1 MRMQD
6 SLKIVHFFFR
16 NFPQFPRTPAP
27 VRDPP
32 PPQFPQDQFA
42 PQQSNVNNVPIQQRE
57 PPRQEPRE
65 PPRQPPPPPPRPQ
78 QNQLQAIF
86 GPQQQQP
93 QPSQQQNPFSQGP
106 FTAFNNFPRVEESFN
121 NPPPQQQQGRAPG
134 LGFEAVRN
142 TVVHDSSSQSSS
154 FFSFQRPEFQRQQQ
168 AAQPT
173 RFPVAERP
181 SPVQQGSTFFQGF
194 PALGS
199 FVDPRNSAPGQR
211 AQRAL
216 PEGASVPLAEEV
228 NRQLDQ
234 PTYRFPDAE
243 FGGFVPMK
251 RKY

>member
-1 MRMQD
+1 MY
-6 SLKIVHFFFR
+6 SYFR

-27 VRDPP
+27 VREPP
-32 PPQFPQDQFA
+32 QQFPQDQFA
-42 PQQSNVNNVPIQQRE
+42 PQQANVNNVPIQQRE
-57 PPRQEPRE
+57 PLRQEPRE
-65 PPRQPPPPPPRPQ
+65 PPRQPPPPRPQ

-86 GPQQQQP
+86 GPQQQQQ
-93 QPSQQQNPFSQGP
+93 QPSQQQQNPFSQGP

-121 NPPPQQQQGRAPG
+121 NPPPSQQQGRAPG

-154 FFSFQRPEFQRQQQ
+154 FFSFQRPEFQRPSGQQ
-168 AAQPT
+168 AVPT

-181 SPVQQGSTFFQGF
+181 SPVQVQAGSSNFFQGF

-199 FVDPRNSAPGQR
+199 FVDPRNGAGGQR